1 MEPQYSFLKISIN
14 ILKILSY
21 IFAAL
26 GLIGALIILFGKSQ
40 GSDKLASV
48 GVLLLGGLYF
58 LIAYLVAEIIRLLI
72 NIEKRLKQVEQSSQA
87 PKREIR

>member
-1 MEPQYSFLKISIN
+1 METQYSFLKISIN

-26 GLIGALIILFGKSQ
+26 GLVGALIILFGKSQ
-40 GSDKLASV
+40 GSDKLASI

-58 LIAYLVAEIIRLLI
+58 LLAYLLAEIIRLLI
-72 NIEKRLKQVEQSSQA
+72 NIEDRLKQVEHSVQA

>member
-1 MEPQYSFLKISIN
+1 LDNQYSFLKISIN

-26 GLIGALIILFGKSQ
+26 GLLGALIILFGKSQ
-40 GSDKLASV
+40 GSDKIASL

-58 LIAYLVAEIIRLLI
+58 LIAYLIAEIIRLLI
-72 NIEKRLKQVEQSSQA
+72 NVENRLKQVEQSIQA

>member
-1 MEPQYSFLKISIN
+1 M
-14 ILKILSY
+14 KILSY

-26 GLIGALIILFGKSQ
+26 GLVGALIILFGKSQ
-40 GSDKLASV
+40 GSDKLASI

-58 LIAYLVAEIIRLLI
+58 LLAYLLAEIIRLLI
-72 NIEKRLKQVEQSSQA
+72 NIEDRLKQVEHSVQA